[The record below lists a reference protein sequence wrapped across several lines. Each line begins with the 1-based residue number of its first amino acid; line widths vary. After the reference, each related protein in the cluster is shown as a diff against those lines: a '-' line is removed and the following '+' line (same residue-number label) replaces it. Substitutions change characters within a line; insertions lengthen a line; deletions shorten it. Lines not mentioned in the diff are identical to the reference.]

1 MSWLTD
7 PNPALA
13 VLIAAMLAPLLTV
26 LAGAWRPASVRAV
39 AVGTTALAFG
49 TAIWAT
55 AIEPSTF
62 SIMWIET
69 WNVQFELAFDG
80 LAAMYALL
88 ATGIGLFVV
97 LYAAGYMPLHREHK
111 GRPLID
117 DARFFG
123 FLLLFM
129 ASMVGLVMAQDLL
142 LLFVFWDLTAVAS
155 FFLIGFDRDEEDA
168 RDSALMA
175 LLVTGISAIGV
186 LIGALLLW
194 QEYRTFSL
202 PLIFEQTETSVTVTW
217 ATALILVAAL
227 AKSAQFPFHF
237 WLPRAMVAPTPVSSY
252 LHSAA
257 MVAAGVFLIGRIYP
271 LIELEPWL
279 GDALAVIGAASMV
292 VGGVVALTRDV
303 FKQVLAYSTISQYG
317 YVVVMFGLGG
327 TYGVGG
333 AMFYVIAHALAKCAL
348 FMTAGAV
355 TEATGKQTLSESGG
369 AVRAMPLLAFGSLL
383 AAMGI
388 MALPLTTGFFK
399 DELFFAAATEHGRA
413 MQFFAVFGAAL
424 SFAYIGRLWIGI
436 FLGSVKQ
443 EHRPIGA
450 LMTWPVVA
458 LGILTVLGGVWV
470 QPFREIAERA
480 ASVSYAQAIDL
491 DIAYHFDARPENV
504 MALGVY
510 GLGVVLLLTERWWRN
525 SMRALVSIGEVI
537 GPAHLYLLTLRAL
550 VRLSDSV
557 HDFEVRDLRSRIAS
571 ILAPAGVL
579 VGLAVIFTPTEGTFV
594 VGPLQRSDIPLL
606 TVIIATAVSGVMVTF
621 PRDHLRMVLTLSC
634 VGYSLAVVYAFLGS
648 PDVALVAVL
657 IETIFALVLI
667 AMLVL
672 MPRSILRYESRL
684 RPARWRLGRDV
695 TVATIAGLMAF
706 FVAWSALSR
715 PSASTTVIS
724 RQIELTPLAHGYD
737 IVTVILADFRG
748 FDTMGEITVVAIAF
762 LGIISLIRAGRLR

>member
-1 MSWLTD
+1 MFWLTD

-13 VLIAAMLAPLLTV
+13 VLIAAVLAPTLTLLV
-26 LAGAWRPASVRAV
+26 GAWKPELARAV
-39 AVGTTALAFG
+39 AAATTALAFG
-49 TAIWAT
+49 TAVWAT
-55 AIEPSTF
+55 VVGDSVF
-62 SIMWIET
+62 SRMWIET
-69 WNVQFELAFDG
+69 WDVRFTLAFDG

-111 GRPLID
+111 HRPPVD

-129 ASMVGLVMAQDLL
+129 ASMVGLVMAQDLI

-155 FFLIGFDRDEEDA
+155 FFLIGFDREEEDA

-202 PLIFEQTETSVTVTW
+202 PLIFEQMEPSSTVTW
-217 ATALILVAAL
+217 AVGLILIGAL

-237 WLPRAMVAPTPVSSY
+237 WLPRAMVAPTPVSAY

-271 LIELEPWL
+271 LV
-279 GDALAVIGAASMV
+279 ALDPRLSDGLVAVGAASMV
-292 VGGVVALTRDV
+292 VGGVMALTRDV

-327 TYGVGG
+327 TYGVAG
-333 AMFYVIAHALAKCAL
+333 AMFYVIAHALAKSAL
-348 FMTAGAV
+348 FMTAGTV
-355 TEATGKQTLSESGG
+355 TEATGKQSLSQAGG
-369 AVRAMPLLAFGSLL
+369 TIRAMPLLAFGSAL
-383 AAMGI
+383 AAAGI
-388 MALPLTTGFFK
+388 MALPLPMAFFK
-399 DELFFAAATEHGRA
+399 DELSFAAATEQSRA
-413 MQFFAVFGAAL
+413 MQLFAVFGAVL
-424 SFAYIGRLWIGI
+424 SFAYIGRFWAGI

-443 EHRPIGA
+443 EHRPLHA
-450 LMTWPVVA
+450 LMTWPVA
-458 LGILTVLGGVWV
+458 VLGVATVIGGLWV
-470 QPFREIAERA
+470 QPFRDLAERA
-480 ASVSYAQAIDL
+480 GAVSYRQAVDL
-491 DIAYHFDARPENV
+491 ELAYHLDTRPENV
-504 MALGVY
+504 MAVSVY
-510 GLGVVLLLTERWWRN
+510 GLGVIVLLTERWWKNPLRG
-525 SMRALVSIGEVI
+525 LVSVGDVI
-537 GPAHLYLLTLRAL
+537 GPARLYLLTLRGI
-550 VRLSDSV
+550 VRLSDSL
-557 HDFEVRDLRSRIAS
+557 HRFEVRDLRSRIAS

-594 VGPLQRSDIPLL
+594 AGPLTRSDIPL
-606 TVIIATAVSGVMVTF
+606 VIMVLAAAISGEVATF
-621 PRDHLRMVLTLSC
+621 PRNNLRLVVTLSG

-667 AMLVL
+667 GMLVL
-672 MPRSILRYESRL
+672 MPRSILRYETRL
-684 RPARWRLGRDV
+684 RPAPWRIGRDAL
-695 TVATIAGLMAF
+695 VATIAGLMAF

-724 RQIELTPLAHGYD
+724 QQIELAPLAHGYD

-762 LGIISLIRAGRLR
+762 LGIISLLRAGRLR